1 MSEATAERSES
12 SIDSMPVPDAG
23 GRAVPRSGWHV
34 ATVASTR
41 RETPNASRLEL
52 DVDGWPGNAAGQH
65 LDVRLTAPDGYTA
78 TRSYSIASSGTGARV
93 TLAVDKLPDG
103 EVSPYLV
110 DDVRAGDMLEV
121 HGPLGAFFVW
131 APDAAWASDA
141 AAAGDSPGGATGG
154 PTSGSRPVQLIAG
167 GSGVVPLFA
176 MAAAHGAAADPT
188 PFRMLYSV
196 RSPDDVYF
204 ADELRRLTEASAPL
218 RLDLVYT
225 RRAPAGGA
233 SPPGRITREA
243 LEAAVIPAAER
254 PRVFVCGSTGFVERV
269 ADWLVELGHEARSIR
284 TERYGGT

>member
-1 MSEATAERSES
+1 MAPARS
-12 SIDSMPVPDAG
+12 DA
-23 GRAVPRSGWHV
+23 ALPAIPRSGWHA
-34 ATVASTR
+34 ATVVAVR
-41 RETPNASRLEL
+41 RETPNASRLEF

-78 TRSYSIASSGTGARV
+78 TRSYSIASSGPGERV

-110 DDVRAGDMLEV
+110 DEVRTGDRLEV

-131 APDAAWASDA
+131 APDASGLGDA
-141 AAAGDSPGGATGG
+141 
-154 PTSGSRPVQLIAG
+154 RPVQLVAG

-176 MAAAHGAAADPT
+176 MAAAHGVAADPT
-188 PFRMLYSV
+188 PFRLLYSV

-204 ADELRRLTEASAPL
+204 ADELRRLAEASAPL

-225 RRAPAGGA
+225 RRAPAGWPT
-233 SPPGRITREA
+233 PPARITREM

-254 PRVFVCGSTGFVERV
+254 PRVFVCGSTGFVERI
-269 ADWLVELGHEARSIR
+269 ADWLVELGHDARSIR